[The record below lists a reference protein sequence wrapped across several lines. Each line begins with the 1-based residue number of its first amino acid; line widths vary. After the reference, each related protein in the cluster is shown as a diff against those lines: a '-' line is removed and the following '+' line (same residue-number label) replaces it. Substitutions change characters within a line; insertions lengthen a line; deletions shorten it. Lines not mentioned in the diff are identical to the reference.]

1 MTGGE
6 VRFRILTV
14 CTGNICRSPAAE
26 RLIRRDWAAGAPTI
40 EVVSGGTRAMV
51 GDPIQISMAHLL
63 EQSGAY
69 SGEFCAQTLTGELV
83 DDADL
88 VLGMTRRHRAAA
100 VALAPTATSHTFTL
114 REFARLVV
122 DGAEDFT
129 PSEDRATSLRRLVD
143 VAASRRAPITDP
155 TLDDI
160 ADPYGQGLDAY
171 QLAFSEISTA
181 VHTVGRVLTG
191 SPLLGPDSGVTP
203 EPSPS
208 GPEAQAPERRRIWG
222 RRR

>member
-1 MTGGE
+1 MTDGD
-6 VRFRILTV
+6 VRFRVLTV

-40 EVVSGGTRAMV
+40 EVLSGGTRAMV
-51 GDPIQISMAHLL
+51 GEPIQISMAHLL
-63 EQSGAY
+63 EQCGAY
-69 SGEFCAQTLTGELV
+69 SGEFCAQTLTSELV
-83 DDADL
+83 DNADL

-100 VALAPTATSHTFTL
+100 VAFAPAATSHTFTL

-129 PSEDRATSLRRLVD
+129 PSQDRAASLRRLVD

-155 TLDDI
+155 KLDDI
-160 ADPYGQGLDAY
+160 ADPYGRDLDAY
-171 QLAFSEISTA
+171 HVAFSQISKA
-181 VHTVGRVLTG
+181 VDTVGRVLSG
-191 SPLLGPDSGVTP
+191 SPLPEPDSSVDSRDGRADP
-203 EPSPS
+203 
-208 GPEAQAPERRRIWG
+208 APERRRAWG